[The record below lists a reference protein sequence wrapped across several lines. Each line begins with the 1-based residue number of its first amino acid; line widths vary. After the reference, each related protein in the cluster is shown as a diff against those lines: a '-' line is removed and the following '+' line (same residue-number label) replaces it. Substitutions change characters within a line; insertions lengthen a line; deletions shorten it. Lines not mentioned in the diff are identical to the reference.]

1 MYLFKHFREKLKAK
15 EENEQKVKD
24 CQKTV
29 IAINEDLVKHIKIVE
44 NKMNN
49 HISSVKSWNDI
60 IHVIPKLQELTDLSE
75 LTKQINTLKVEGEL
89 LVQLDKNNSTFVQNM
104 LLETNAELST
114 LNIKSER
121 ALGNLTEI
129 NENWLNINNIKN
141 KLKSTKKECKKIL
154 EFIEPP
160 NDLSEAQVIE
170 EKYNKALKKCTA
182 ILDVLPTMEEAV
194 QKLMTLSENYQQLD
208 VKKLSQDYQNDLD
221 SWETYYSE
229 IKKHNEIAH
238 SQHVIWKQVN
248 QAKDSILQWLSDVN
262 IELLDCASN
271 FDDIEKIKSKLVKY
285 SEENEL
291 NLELKDNLI
300 EKIKKLEKLNGHK
313 PILTLNSLCEL
324 MDDQFS
330 GVENIASNL
339 VGRISAFSQQ
349 EEAIRAEIKRRTT
362 EINQIRENVI
372 MCDNLNN
379 ELDTLLV
386 NLKSCQKCKN
396 DLIKMN
402 LNIDTVNRLVSE
414 MTDTF
419 PIMSESTAIKEL
431 KSLKKRYES
440 VVQQVD
446 KVETTLMTYLKKHLE
461 DDLSDLLHSIKS
473 ADEKLTWC
481 KPEEEIEKEQIEIK
495 LQSVEDIKENL
506 KAIKEQKS
514 RIDYVLDYLNQY
526 STDLNLDELSR
537 NNELL
542 STQFDNTEKQINE
555 RKEALEKIVS
565 LWIEYQKYLNSILPL
580 LNNLENDVKMY
591 VEIPVN
597 MNSINNMEENIN
609 KFQLK
614 INEATQLLNKV
625 IPCAENIKH
634 IHTKSTL
641 DNQVLKAQR
650 RLESCKNS
658 IDKCS
663 ERIKRLKG
671 MKNEFNIS
679 YEKANQ
685 LIKDL
690 NNKLKSIENTQPV
703 GKKSIQNAQSDLAIM
718 KNLNK
723 QLEENQQL
731 VNDTV
736 SKGECMY
743 PDITNENREEIRSKV
758 KQLRSSCENL
768 NDECGNKT
776 KSIENAL
783 VQKSSF
789 DESCSQIQNWLHEAE
804 EKWIDCK
811 KVKRKNIMD
820 KRTNCN
826 NLKTLKQDLIA
837 YNDVIEQMRGKV
849 TQLNEPDADL
859 KLKEILKKYE
869 SLSLEVNKYLKLN
882 ESQLKNHELYS
893 ENVDKF
899 KNYFKL
905 LHDEY
910 LVAVNNLSEADTDVF
925 NNIINQKSEGES
937 LLEKCR
943 NIGSIVL
950 KETDE
955 SGKTVIQNELDELKI
970 NWESLILNCENTL
983 KTISQK
989 QNKYDEVLT
998 TIEDLDK
1005 YLKSI
1010 ETQIKDRSLKNSLA
1024 SKQQYLEKLKQ
1035 FDEDIIKKHKEILG
1049 IQSDTIE
1056 VSPEVNNAITNLMKT
1071 YQNVKTRTKV
1081 LMFILKINGN
1091 KII

>member
-1 MYLFKHFREKLKAK
+1 MYLFKNFREKIKEK
-15 EENEQKVKD
+15 EENEQKVKKY
-24 CQKTV
+24 QKT
-29 IAINEDLVKHIKIVE
+29 ISAINEDLVKHIKLVE
-44 NKMNN
+44 NKLNN
-49 HISSVKSWNDI
+49 HISSAKSWNDI
-60 IHVIPKLQELTDLSE
+60 IHVIPKLQELIDFSE
-75 LTKQINTLKVEGEL
+75 LNEQIKILEAEGEL
-89 LVQLDKNNSTFVQNM
+89 LVQLDKNSSTFVQNM
-104 LLETNAELST
+104 SLEINAELSN
-114 LNIKSER
+114 LNIKTER
-121 ALGNLTEI
+121 VIENLTEI
-129 NENWLNINNIKN
+129 NDNWLKINNIKN
-141 KLKSTKKECKKIL
+141 KLKSTKKECKTIL

-160 NDLSEAQVIE
+160 NDLAEAQVIE
-170 EKYNKALKKCTA
+170 EKYNKALKKSTA
-182 ILDVLPTMEEAV
+182 ILDVLPAMEEAV
-194 QKLMTLSENYQQLD
+194 QKLVKLSENYQQLD
-208 VKKLSQDYQNDLD
+208 VKKLKQEYQNDLE
-221 SWETYYSE
+221 SWETYHSE
-229 IKKHNEIAH
+229 IKKYNEIAH

-248 QAKDSILQWLSDVN
+248 QTKDSILQWLSDVN

-300 EKIKKLEKLNGHK
+300 EKIKKLEKLNGQK
-313 PILTLNSLCEL
+313 SILTLNSLCEL

-349 EEAIRAEIKRRTT
+349 EEAIRAEIKKRTT
-362 EINQIRENVI
+362 EINQIRENII

-379 ELDTLLV
+379 ELNALLV
-386 NLKSCQKCKN
+386 NLQSCQKYKN

-402 LNIDTVNRLVSE
+402 LNIDTVNRLISE

-419 PIMSESTAIKEL
+419 AIMSESTAIKEL

-461 DDLSDLLHSIKS
+461 DDLNNLLHSIKC

-481 KPEEEIEKEQIEIK
+481 KPEEEIEKEQVEIK
-495 LQSVEDIKENL
+495 LQSVEVIKDNL
-506 KAIKEQKS
+506 NAIKEQKC

-542 STQFDNTEKQINE
+542 STQFENTEKQINE
-555 RKEALEKIVS
+555 RKVILEKIVC
-565 LWIEYQKYLNSILPL
+565 LWIEYQKYLDSILPL
-580 LNNLENDVKMY
+580 LNILENDIKMS
-591 VEIPVN
+591 VEIPVD
-597 MNSINNMEENIN
+597 MNSINIMEQNIT

-614 INEATQLLNKV
+614 IDEVTQLLNKI

-634 IHTKSTL
+634 IHIKSTL
-641 DNQVLKAQR
+641 NNQVLKVQR
-650 RLESCKNS
+650 RLESHQNS

-663 ERIKRLKG
+663 ERIKCLKE
-671 MKNEFNIS
+671 MKKEFNIS
-679 YEKANQ
+679 YEKATH

-690 NNKLKSIENTQPV
+690 SNKLKSIESVQPE

-723 QLEENQQL
+723 QLEDSQQL

-743 PDITNENREEIRSKV
+743 PDVTNENREEIRSKV
-758 KQLRSSCENL
+758 KQLRLSCENL
-768 NDECGNKT
+768 NDECGNKM

-783 VQKSSF
+783 LQKSSF
-789 DESCSQIQNWLHEAE
+789 DESCSQIQNWLQEAE

-820 KRTNCN
+820 KRANCN
-826 NLKTLKQDLIA
+826 NLKTLKQDFIA
-837 YNDVIEQMRGKV
+837 FKDVIEQMRGKV
-849 TQLNEPDADL
+849 TQLNETDTDL
-859 KLKEILKKYE
+859 KLKTILEKYE
-869 SLSLEVNKYLKLN
+869 NISLEVIKCLKMN
-882 ESQLKNHELYS
+882 ESHLKNHELYL
-893 ENVDKF
+893 ENVEKF
-899 KNYFKL
+899 KNYLKL

-910 LVAVNNLSEADTDVF
+910 SIAVNNLSEVDIDIF
-925 NNIINQKSEGES
+925 NNIIKQKPEGES
-937 LLEKCR
+937 ILEKCK
-943 NIGSIVL
+943 NIGSSVL

-970 NWESLILNCENTL
+970 SWESLLLNCENTL

-989 QNKYDEVLT
+989 QNKYDEVLIK
-998 TIEDLDK
+998 IEDLDK

-1010 ETQIKDRSLKNSLA
+1010 ETQIKDRSLKNSLT
-1024 SKQQYLEKLKQ
+1024 SKQQYLKKLKQ
-1035 FDEDIIKKHKEILG
+1035 FDNVIIKKHKEILG

-1071 YQNVKTRTKV
+1071 YQNVKNRTKV
-1081 LMFILKINGN
+1081 LIFIFKINKN
-1091 KII
+1091 